1 MKDSISPCGE
11 DSGGGVP
18 FQWWCF
24 RTTPLTVDDIHLDI
38 SYLQACSFSGSEII
52 NEADLLLC
60 PDYCFAAEDPERD
73 V

>member
-1 MKDSISPCGE
+1 M
-11 DSGGGVP
+11 
-18 FQWWCF
+18 
-24 RTTPLTVDDIHLDI
+24 DDIHFGI
-38 SYLQACSFSGSEII
+38 SYLQACAFSGSENI